1 MNKKE
6 LTAILKNHK
15 AWLNGQLGAQR
26 ANLWGANL
34 RGADLWGANLRGV
47 DLRGANL
54 PSSPELLLCYWGAVS
69 DKLTTALMRY
79 DATNHPDP
87 TKFTAW
93 AQGAICPYS
102 IGFSRSANFHE
113 KRLLWKPGKAKSAR
127 ELVLM
132 LFKEKEI
139 KHDENL

>member
-15 AWLNGQLGAQR
+15 AWLNGLNGQLGAQR
-26 ANLWGANL
+26 ANLWGAN
-34 RGADLWGANLRGV
+34 
-47 DLRGANL
+47 LRGANL